1 MLWSWRQRRWDRDPS
16 LRSVQCGRKL
26 RNALFIGVLA
36 LVMSGCGGV
45 QNVRSQLRDSVREYN
60 VAVRWG
66 HVQKAATFIPQ
77 VKRAEFVV
85 RKRQAMAR
93 MQIHEVSIR
102 NVRLLGN
109 NEAAIV
115 LVQLSFSVGADPII
129 RNHLVEQRWR
139 YENAQWLLMS
149 RRRVKTAVTGRAPQ
163 PGDLY

>member
-1 MLWSWRQRRWDRDPS
+1 MRRVVV
-16 LRSVQCGRKL
+16 LLLMG
-26 RNALFIGVLA
+26 ALATLA
-36 LVMSGCGGV
+36 GCGGV
-45 QNVRSQLRDSVREYN
+45 QTVRSQLRDAVRDYN

-66 HVQKAATFIPQ
+66 HVQKAATFIPRA
-77 VKRAEFVV
+77 KRAEFVV

-102 NVRLLGN
+102 NVRLLGD
-109 NEAAIV
+109 NEAAVV

-139 YENAQWLLMS
+139 YQDTQWQLVS
-149 RRRVKTAVTGRAPQ
+149 RRRVKAAVTGRAPQ